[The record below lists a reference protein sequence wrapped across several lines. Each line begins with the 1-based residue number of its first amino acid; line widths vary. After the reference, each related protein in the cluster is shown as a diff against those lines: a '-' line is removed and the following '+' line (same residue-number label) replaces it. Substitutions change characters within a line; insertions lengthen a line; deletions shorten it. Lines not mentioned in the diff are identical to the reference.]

1 MERDQWQCRCD
12 RRDSGASSIRGSC
25 EAIPSIPREVSQ
37 NLVARS
43 ASAVVPPRHPDR
55 RMLPQRGSKTD
66 GLQPGHHSSALWVAD
81 SSQSMKSNRPQDDS
95 VIEGLRQD
103 ERDFCRREAWWWQP
117 SFPTTGLAS
126 PVHAPR
132 WATIG
137 GTIVLLSPHDEL
149 FKHQLPTPSM
159 DHFPCLSSIVSPA
172 APARATSVGKF
183 CRSRFFFCGS
193 SWLFIRHTQLTAAQ
207 PIQRELIP

>member
-1 MERDQWQCRCD
+1 MKETSGSDDVTGEILAQALFEVPARPSHPYLEKSVRIQSLDQHLLLCHPDIQIGGCYPKGAANGRLAAWTSQQRIMG
-12 RRDSGASSIRGSC
+12 RR
-25 EAIPSIPREVSQ
+25 
-37 NLVARS
+37 LVA
-43 ASAVVPPRHPDR
+43 VNE
-55 RMLPQRGSKTD
+55 K
-66 GLQPGHHSSALWVAD
+66 
-81 SSQSMKSNRPQDDS
+81 QSTSDDS

-103 ERDFCRREAWWWQP
+103 ERDFCRREAWWQP
-117 SFPTTGLAS
+117 AFPTTGLAS

-159 DHFPCLSSIVSPA
+159 DHFPSLSSIVSPA
-172 APARATSVGKF
+172 APARATSVGNF

-193 SWLFIRHTQLTAAQ
+193 SWLLIRHTQLTAAQ